1 MNMTFIGSGL
11 EVLWREIHQDKGLE
25 NDGESPWRR
34 AFCAETSLK
43 WGSGPHR
50 RLGGCRRGPREE
62 RVGAKALRQECEG
75 MCAEQLKAHWTG
87 ERGQR

>member
-1 MNMTFIGSGL
+1 MCRDLT
-11 EVLWREIHQDKGLE
+11 EV
-25 NDGESPWRR
+25 GEWPTQE
-34 AFCAETSLK
+34 A
-43 WGSGPHR
+43 
-50 RLGGCRRGPREE
+50 GGCGRGPREE